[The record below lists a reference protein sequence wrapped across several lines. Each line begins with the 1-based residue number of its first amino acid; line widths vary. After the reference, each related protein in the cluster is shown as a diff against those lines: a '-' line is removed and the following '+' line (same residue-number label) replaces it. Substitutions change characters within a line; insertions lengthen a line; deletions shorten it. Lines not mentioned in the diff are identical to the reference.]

1 MYTPNLLAQRWA
13 ELRHNSQLRIRDAA
27 KQLKVSEVELVAL
40 GLGTTT
46 TRLSSDFKT
55 LLKRL
60 PELGSV
66 MALTR
71 SDAAV
76 HEITGYFSELSLH
89 SDTALFFRPGLDTR
103 YFLNDWHYGFAVNE
117 NGRLSLQFF
126 DHLGQAVHKIYLNE
140 HSNQAAY
147 EQLIV
152 EFKASEQT
160 PLTLFNTVHTATT
173 PEPDIDLIELRQAW
187 SQIQDVH
194 EGNRIIKRY
203 GHQRPAVYRALGSEY
218 AEALDT
224 SCIEWLLTALS
235 SEQLPLMLFAMN
247 EAAVQSYSGKIE
259 KLLRTGPWFN
269 ILDPQFN
276 LHLRTQEIG
285 EVWRV
290 RKPSAD
296 GWVTSLDVFD
306 WHGQEILVF
315 TDQRE
320 RGQQESSRWTELLM
334 SYPSLI

>member
-1 MYTPNLLAQRWA
+1 MYHPNLLAQRWA
-13 ELRHNSQLRIRDAA
+13 ELRQTSPQLRIRDAA
-27 KQLKVSEVELVAL
+27 KQLEVSEAELVAL
-40 GLGTTT
+40 GLGSTA
-46 TRLSSDFKT
+46 TRLTTDFKA

-76 HEITGYFSELSLH
+76 HEITGQFSELHLH
-89 SDTALFFRPGLDTR
+89 GDTALFFRPGLDTR
-103 YFLNDWHYGFAVNE
+103 YFLKHWHYGFAVNE
-117 NGRLSLQFF
+117 NERLSLQFF
-126 DHLGQAVHKIYLNE
+126 DYLGQAAHKIYLNE
-140 HSNQAAY
+140 QSNLIAY
-147 EQLIV
+147 QQLV
-152 EFKASEQT
+152 AEFRDSKQSALHLQLKHT
-160 PLTLFNTVHTATT
+160 PTLTPAV
-173 PEPDIDLIELRQAW
+173 IDPLALRQAW

-194 EGNRIIKRY
+194 EGNRIMQRY
-203 GHQRPAVYRALGSEY
+203 ANQRQAVYRALGNDY
-218 AEALDT
+218 AELLDIT
-224 SCIEWLLTALS
+224 YIETLLTQLS
-235 SEQLPLMLFAMN
+235 REQLPCMLFAMN
-247 EAAVQSYSGKIE
+247 ETAVQSYSGRIE

-276 LHLRTQEIG
+276 LHLRTQDIG

-290 RKPSAD
+290 RKPSAE
-296 GWVTSLDVFD
+296 GWVTSLEVFD

-320 RGQQESSRWTELLM
+320 RGQCEATHWTELLM